1 MKKEILFYWKVMQH
15 GRAKGKV
22 STFDQKI
29 KYIARNIL
37 YYTWAKKI
45 SDFLQNHPYLCQEV
59 YRYPVLCSKI
69 HRPYMTHEFSIRKK
83 VESIIASYQYLDRF
97 FQEESLSAL
106 YRNGQIKILEIEGKE
121 GIKLDAYLKL
131 YSQYEKEG
139 EFNLVLYWGEILLA
153 TLTFSIVEGNLFI
166 GGLQGL
172 GREYTDPEILK
183 QVTKGFYGLFPKRL
197 LMEIF
202 YALFPEKKIA
212 VGNISHIYLAARYKH
227 QEKRKIHADYDEF
240 WQSLGAKERKEE
252 ALWCLPEQLVRKT
265 MEEIPSKKRSQYRN
279 RYAVLDEIE
288 ALVSEFLK
296 SNKSEN

>member
-1 MKKEILFYWKVMQH
+1 MSFPCKKSEE
-15 GRAKGKV
+15 
-22 STFDQKI
+22 
-29 KYIARNIL
+29 
-37 YYTWAKKI
+37 YYSFLSI
-45 SDFLQNHPYLCQEV
+45 SGQ
-59 YRYPVLCSKI
+59 
-69 HRPYMTHEFSIRKK
+69 
-83 VESIIASYQYLDRF
+83 F
-97 FQEESLSAL
+97 FQEESLSTL

-202 YALFPEKKIA
+202 MPYFRKKDSGWKYKSYLF
-212 VGNISHIYLAARYKH
+212 GS
-227 QEKRKIHADYDEF
+227 
-240 WQSLGAKERKEE
+240 SL
-252 ALWCLPEQLVRKT
+252 
-265 MEEIPSKKRSQYRN
+265 
-279 RYAVLDEIE
+279 
-288 ALVSEFLK
+288 
-296 SNKSEN
+296 